1 MAQFEPDAGHAVG
14 GEPVLMRKILWV
26 MACILVFVV
35 SFVLSIVVTVSWPGG
50 FGGIGNVDWND
61 SVGEV
66 IADLPYADGELNKFD
81 LYVPA
86 DTSRDAYKLVLYI
99 HAGGFTGGDKSE
111 DAMWARYFV
120 SKGFVSA
127 TINYTV
133 HTDERPSNV
142 YAMSLEIQQGVAAI
156 VEAAA
161 QRGYELDEMAVAGG
175 SSGGALAMIYAYRD
189 YDTSPIPVK
198 FVVQSV
204 GPASF
209 EPSDWFGFE
218 QNYTSDEE
226 AVAAAAF
233 VSLMTGDNITPAMMR
248 SGEYKEY
255 LKKIS
260 PYALVTK
267 DTVPTLSAYGS
278 HDKLVPIGLSKRLF
292 SAFDEHGVTYDYI
305 EFPNSGHGLNR
316 DAGLPEL
323 FVDKMNEYLDKYL
336 AIDR

>member
-1 MAQFEPDAGHAVG
+1 MKK
-14 GEPVLMRKILWV
+14 LLWIL
-26 MACILVFVV
+26 AHILTFIAAFVV
-35 SFVLSIVVTVSWPGG
+35 SIVVILTRPGE
-50 FGGIGNVDWND
+50 FGGIGKVEWNE
-61 SVGEV
+61 SVGKAY
-66 IADLPYADGELNKFD
+66 IDLPYADGELNKFD

-86 DTSRDAYKLVLYI
+86 DSSKGTYKLVLYI
-99 HAGGFTGGDKSE
+99 HAGGFRGGDKSE

-120 SKGFVSA
+120 SKGYVSA

-142 YAMSLEIQQGVAAI
+142 YAMSLEIQQGVGAI
-156 VEAAA
+156 VEEAAK
-161 QRGYELDEMAVAGG
+161 RGYELDAMAVAGG

-189 YDTSPIPVK
+189 HDTSPIPVK
-198 FVVQSV
+198 FVAQSV

-209 EPSDWFGFE
+209 EPSDWFGFDR
-218 QNYTSDEE
+218 NYTSDEE
-226 AVAAAAF
+226 ADAAAAF

-267 DTVPTLSAYGS
+267 DTVPTLSAYGP

-292 SAFDEHGVTYDYI
+292 NAFDEHGVSYDYI

-316 DAGLPEL
+316 DAGQPEL
-323 FVDKMNEYLDKYL
+323 FVAKMNEYLDKYL
-336 AIDR
+336 AIGR